1 MMRLAIAFSVVVL
14 LAAKEFPAPPRLAEA
29 PDRGPVASLSSAP
42 AKQVDEMQ
50 QRNRRGA
57 VPAQN
62 GFRRAFPRA
71 VSVRVNASSEPTERG
86 VAWSGAF
93 KVDNAD
99 QLRLRLEK
107 VRLPKGAVLWVYGK
121 DEQPIGF
128 DKDLLDPKGFLW
140 TPTTTGD
147 TIHLEVEIPKPQG
160 RTGEASFVVR
170 EVMQLFSPVPA
181 KR

>member
-1 MMRLAIAFSVVVL
+1 MIRLAIAFSVVLL
-14 LAAKEFPAPPRLAEA
+14 LAVKEFPAPPRLA
-29 PDRGPVASLSSAP
+29 DRAPVASLSRASA
-42 AKQVDEMQ
+42 QQIEDMQ

-62 GFRRAFPRA
+62 GFRRAFARP
-71 VSVRVNASSEPTERG
+71 VSVRVKASSEATERG

-107 VRLPKGAVLWVYGK
+107 VRLPKGAVLWVYGN
-121 DEQPIGF
+121 DQPIGF
-128 DKDLLDPKGFLW
+128 DKDLLDPKGSLW

-147 TIHLEVEIPKPQG
+147 TIHLEVEIPKP
-160 RTGEASFVVR
+160 RRKADEASFVVR

-181 KR
+181 KRR